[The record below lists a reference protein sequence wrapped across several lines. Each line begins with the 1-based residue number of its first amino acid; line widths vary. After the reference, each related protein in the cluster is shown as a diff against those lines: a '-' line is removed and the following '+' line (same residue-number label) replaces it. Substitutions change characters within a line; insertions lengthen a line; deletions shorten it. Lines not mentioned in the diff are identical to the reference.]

1 MFWNRDFKICDF
13 YVSLSTRFV
22 FRKACVGFSIVDFI
36 SYRWKFTFL
45 LNKMYA
51 LFNSKRHKSFQNHN
65 KRNPPR
71 LLLPDLSC
79 YKKFQNSVISAR
91 VAAPQKLTRRPIF
104 KTSKSEVFKWKTEE
118 IFDTLLLINLFIF
131 LVGLRNIY

>member
-1 MFWNRDFKICDF
+1 MHSLIQNVISLFKIIIKE
-13 YVSLSTRFV
+13 T
-22 FRKACVGFSIVDFI
+22 
-36 SYRWKFTFL
+36 
-45 LNKMYA
+45 
-51 LFNSKRHKSFQNHN
+51 
-65 KRNPPR
+65 PPR

-91 VAAPQKLTRRPIF
+91 VAAPQKLTGRPIF